1 MHSLAFHR
9 IGLILGTSL
18 AVAAWAGEPG
28 TGGDPLASHTPL
40 LTPELKARLAQ
51 ADLAAGARYFERK
64 CSQCHDG
71 AKEGGHG
78 KGPHLWNIMGR
89 KAASAPGFAYSAAMK
104 QSATTWSYATLD
116 YYLADTERAI
126 PDRAMNFSGIQDDQL
141 RANVVAYLRTLNDA
155 PPPLP

>member
-1 MHSLAFHR
+1 MRPQAFRR
-9 IGLILGTSL
+9 IGLFLGMSL

-28 TGGDPLASHTPL
+28 AASGPLASHVPL
-40 LTPELKARLAQ
+40 LTPELKSRLAQ

-89 KAASAPGFAYSAAMK
+89 KAATAPGFVYSAAMK
-104 QSATTWSYATLD
+104 QAATTWSYATLD